1 MVYNMWIVFLGAAL
15 TGLMWGWLV
24 ATRIGGSTR
33 PVRNTLVL
41 LGATLLLGTAI
52 ALKVEYLAIFPFLIS
67 AFLAFCVHLEWR
79 HQVGLHFN
87 S

>member
-1 MVYNMWIVFLGAAL
+1 MWIIWLGAAV

-24 ATRIGGSTR
+24 ATRIGCSSR
-33 PVRNTLVL
+33 PGLNTLVL
-41 LGATLLLGTAI
+41 IGATLLLGAAI
-52 ALKVEYLAIFPFLIS
+52 ALKVEYLAVLPFLIS

-79 HQVGLHFN
+79 HLLRLHFK

>member
-1 MVYNMWIVFLGAAL
+1 MWIVWLGISI

-24 ATRIGGSTR
+24 ATRIGGYSR
-33 PVRNTLVL
+33 PVLNTLVL
-41 LGATLLLGTAI
+41 IGATLLLGAAI
-52 ALKVEYLAIFPFLIS
+52 AWKVEYPAVFPFLIS

-79 HQVGLHFN
+79 HQLRLHFN

>member
-1 MVYNMWIVFLGAAL
+1 MVHNMWILWPGAAI

-24 ATRIGGSTR
+24 ATRVDGTR
-33 PVRNTLVL
+33 HPL
-41 LGATLLLGTAI
+41 LNILALIGATLLLGAAI
-52 ALKVEYLAIFPFLIS
+52 ALRVATLAVLPFLIS

>member
-1 MVYNMWIVFLGAAL
+1 MVHNMWIAWLGSAI

-24 ATRIGGSTR
+24 ATRIGGSSR
-33 PVRNTLVL
+33 PFLNTLAL
-41 LGATLLLGTAI
+41 IGATLLLGAAI
-52 ALKVEYLAIFPFLIS
+52 ALKVGYLAVLPFLIS

-79 HQVGLHFN
+79 RLLRLHFD